1 MKKIDKTLK
10 EVRGWKRKIAAKTR
24 HMTREQALAYFNSAR
39 SLLTSPRKRR
49 AA

>member
-10 EVRGWKRKIAAKTR
+10 EVRAWKRAVGAKVRKMTQAERVAYYNAAKD
-24 HMTREQALAYFNSAR
+24 LI
-39 SLLTSPRKRR
+39 PRKRR